1 METLPKKDKPESP
14 QWTLIRDLAV
24 LQFKLVVDGFRD
36 LVLLPA
42 SIIAAAI
49 SFVKSKDGKPGPQFY
64 NLLVVGKRSELW
76 INLFGALKSA
86 PDDLD
91 HSAAFRG
98 TDIDDIVSKV
108 EKFVVAEYKRGGVTA
123 QAKSR
128 IDKALRNLHGKNRL
142 ESEPSESEP
151 PGSDS

>member
-1 METLPKKDKPESP
+1 METLTKNDYPESP
-14 QWTLIRDLAV
+14 QITLIRDLAV

-42 SIIAAAI
+42 SIIAAI
-49 SFVKSKDGKPGPQFY
+49 VSFVNSKNGKPGPQFY
-64 NLLVVGKRSELW
+64 NLLVVGKQSELW

-91 HSAAFRG
+91 HSGAFGG

-128 IDKALRNLHGKNRL
+128 IDQALRNLHGKNRPG
-142 ESEPSESEP
+142 SEPSASDP
-151 PGSDS
+151 RGSDP

>member
-1 METLPKKDKPESP
+1 METLAENDHQQSP
-14 QWTLIRDLAV
+14 QWTLFRDLAV
-24 LQFKLVVDGFRD
+24 LQFKLLVDGFRD

-42 SIIAAAI
+42 SIIAAVV
-49 SFVKSKDGKPGPQFY
+49 SVMSSKDGKPGPHFY
-64 NLLVVGKRSELW
+64 NLLAVGKQSELW

-91 HSAAFRG
+91 HSAAFAG
-98 TDIDDIVSKV
+98 ADIDDMVSKV

-128 IDKALRNLHGKNRL
+128 IDQALHNLHGKGK
-142 ESEPSESEP
+142 ET
-151 PGSDS
+151 DT